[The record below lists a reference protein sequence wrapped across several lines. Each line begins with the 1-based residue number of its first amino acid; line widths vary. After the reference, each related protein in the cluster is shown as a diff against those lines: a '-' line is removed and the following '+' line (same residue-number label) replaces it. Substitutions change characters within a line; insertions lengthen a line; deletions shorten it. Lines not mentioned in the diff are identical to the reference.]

1 MVARTLK
8 RALYLIVATAGVGFA
23 MAALL
28 LLTRTVQKSD
38 DFDRLQDIIVA
49 INIAGGMLLLAML
62 IGNLTR
68 LARDYRDNVPGAK
81 LKARMVGMFVGLAV
95 LPLLV
100 VFYFSTQFINR
111 GIDSWF
117 NIEVEEGL
125 ENALELS
132 RAALELQK
140 RRNLASTQS
149 AAQRL
154 SLVTDAQA
162 VFELSILRREAG
174 ASEMTLYGSN
184 NTVLATSSG
193 SATAGLP
200 KPLNEEV
207 VLQMQQGRPFVSL
220 ESLADGGVEIRTA
233 VVFRHRV
240 GRSREARVVQGYY
253 PVTDRLAEMVGSVE
267 RSFQEYQQL
276 VFFREDLK
284 DLLTVTLA
292 FVLLLSLLAA
302 IYGAFVL
309 SRRLVAPIQDLVA
322 GTRAVA
328 MGDFD
333 TRLPAPSR
341 DEIGFLISSFNDM
354 TQRLAT
360 ARREASLNQAL
371 VEAERTNL
379 EVILARLSTGV
390 VALEADLTIRNAN
403 QAAGAIL
410 GVDLVHRSG
419 EKLVDVAR
427 ENALLEQF
435 VDVARVHLDAGETE
449 WREQIVLRGEVGR
462 RVLTCACTTLP
473 GDENHAA
480 GYVVVFDDIT
490 ALLQA
495 QRDAA
500 WGEVARRL
508 AHEIK
513 NPLTPIQLS
522 AERMR
527 HKYLHS
533 MPEEEAQVL
542 DRATHTIVQ
551 QVEAMK
557 EMVNA
562 FSDYARA
569 PDIEIARFDLDK
581 LVHEVVDLYRAQESA
596 VKIVL
601 TSDPTLPPLEA
612 DMGRVRQ
619 MLHNL
624 IRNAVEALE
633 HTDDARIDVHV
644 SAAEIDSV
652 PMVQIRVEDNGP
664 GFQAGSVN
672 QVFDPYVTTKPKGT
686 GLGLAIV
693 KKLVEE
699 HVGTI
704 QAANRAVGGAMISIR
719 LPVDEAAREMMI
731 TLAPGRADRRREQA
745 WPTRTYSSS
754 TTKPISEI

>member
-1 MVARTLK
+1 MGVAGVTLVFV
-8 RALYLIVATAGVGFA
+8 ALYL
-23 MAALL
+23 
-28 LLTRTVQKSD
+28 LTQTVQKSD
-38 DFDRLQDIIVA
+38 DFDRLQDIILV
-49 INIAGGMLLLAML
+49 INIAGGIILVLILIANLWRLL
-62 IGNLTR
+62 
-68 LARDYRDNVPGAK
+68 RDYRENVPGAK

-95 LPLLV
+95 LPLIV
-100 VFYFSTQFINR
+100 VFYFSIQFINR

-117 NIEVEEGL
+117 NVQVEEGL
-125 ENALELS
+125 ENALALS
-132 RAALELQK
+132 RAAIEFRK
-140 RRNLASTQS
+140 RQNLYATKQV
-149 AAQRL
+149 AQQL
-154 SLVTDAQA
+154 A
-162 VFELSILRREAG
+162 VVPDRQLIFELSVLRRESG
-174 ASEMTLYGSN
+174 ATEMTLYGDSN
-184 NTVLATSSG
+184 RILASSTDSG
-193 SATAGLP
+193 IAAFP
-200 KPLNEEV
+200 KPLTEEV
-207 VLQMQQGRPFVSL
+207 ALQMRQDRPFVSL
-220 ESLADGGVEIRTA
+220 EPLSTGNVEIRTA
-233 VVFRHRV
+233 VSFTYRGNRL
-240 GRSREARVVQGYY
+240 RQSRTLQAYF
-253 PVTDRLAEMVGSVE
+253 PVEERLGKMINSVE
-267 RSFQEYQQL
+267 NSYSEYQQL
-276 VFFREDLK
+276 TFFREDLK
-284 DLLTVTLA
+284 DLLTLTLA

-333 TRLPAPSR
+333 TRLPTPTK

-360 ARREASLNQAL
+360 ARREATLSQAL

-390 VALEADLTIRNAN
+390 LALDSDLKIRTAN
-403 QAAGAIL
+403 QAAGSIL
-410 GVDLVHRSG
+410 GVTLENRTG
-419 EKLVDVAR
+419 EAIRDVAKGMP
-427 ENALLEQF
+427 LLEQF
-435 VDVARVHLDAGETE
+435 VDVACVHLDAGETE
-449 WREQIVLRGEVGR
+449 WREQIVLRGDVGR

-473 GDENHAA
+473 GDEDNAA
-480 GYVVVFDDIT
+480 GYVIVFDDIT

-527 HKYLHS
+527 RKYLKT
-533 MPEEEAQVL
+533 MDEDEAKVL

-569 PDIEIARFDLDK
+569 PDMDFSSFDLDK
-581 LVHEVVDLYRAQESA
+581 LAHEIVDLYRAQESD
-596 VKIVL
+596 VEIVL
-601 TSDPTLPPLEA
+601 TSDPAMPLVDG

-633 HTDDARIDVHV
+633 GTVDGRIDVQIGTGEFDEV
-644 SAAEIDSV
+644 EV
-652 PMVQIRVEDNGP
+652 VQIRVEDNGP
-664 GFQAGSVN
+664 GFQAGTMS

-699 HVGTI
+699 HIGTI
-704 QAANRAVGGAMISIR
+704 RARNRSDGGAVISIR
-719 LPVDEAAREMMI
+719 LPLNEAAREMMI
-731 TLAPGRADRRREQA
+731 AKAPGRADIRREQA
-745 WPTRTYSSS
+745 
-754 TTKPISEI
+754 

>member
-1 MVARTLK
+1 MVARKIK
-8 RALYLIVATAGVGFA
+8 RAIYVTLAASGVGLA
-23 MAALL
+23 VVALF
-28 LLTRTVQKSD
+28 LLTQTVQKSD
-38 DFDRLQDIIVA
+38 DFDRLQDVILA
-49 INIAGGMLLLAML
+49 INIAGGMLLIAFL
-62 IGNLTR
+62 IGNLAR
-68 LARDYRDNVPGAK
+68 LARDYRQNVPGAK

-100 VFYFSTQFINR
+100 VFYFSMQFINR

-117 NIEVEEGL
+117 NVQIEEGL
-125 ENALELS
+125 DNALTLS
-132 RAALELQK
+132 RAALEIQK
-140 RRNLASTQS
+140 RQNLYATQQ
-149 AAQRL
+149 AARRL
-154 SLVTDAQA
+154 SLVGDRQI
-162 VFELSILRREAG
+162 VFELSMLRRESG
-174 ASEMTLYGSN
+174 ASEMTLYGDN
-184 NTVLATSSG
+184 NTILATSTDS
-193 SATAGLP
+193 STASLP
-200 KPLNEEV
+200 TPLTEEV
-207 VLQMQQGRPFVSL
+207 VLQMQQQRPFVSL
-220 ESLADGGVEIRTA
+220 ESLGDGQVEVRTA
-233 VVFRHRV
+233 VVFTYRG
-240 GRSREARVVQGYY
+240 GRTQQARVVQAHF
-253 PVTDRLAEMVGSVE
+253 PVTERLGRMINSVE
-267 RSFQEYQQL
+267 RSYQEYQQL

-284 DLLTVTLA
+284 ALLSLTLA

-328 MGDFD
+328 AGDFD
-333 TRLPAPSR
+333 TRLPTPTR

-371 VEAERTNL
+371 VEAERANL

-390 VALEADLTIRNAN
+390 MALGTDLTIRNAN
-403 QAAGAIL
+403 QASGAIL
-410 GVDLVHRSG
+410 GIDLGQRHG
-419 EKLVDVAR
+419 ESLKDLASS
-427 ENALLEQF
+427 NALLAQF
-435 VDVARVHLDAGETE
+435 VDVACVHLDAGETE

-462 RVLTCACTTLP
+462 RVLTCACTALP
-473 GDENHAA
+473 SDEGKDA
-480 GYVVVFDDIT
+480 GYVIVFDDIT

-527 HKYLHS
+527 RKYLHA

-569 PDIEIARFDLDK
+569 PDMEMSLFDLDK
-581 LVHEVVDLYRAQESA
+581 LVHEIVDLYRAQESG
-596 VKIVL
+596 VEIVL
-601 TSDPTLPPLEA
+601 TSDPTMPHIEA

-619 MLHNL
+619 ILHNL

-633 HTDDARIDVHV
+633 SSSEGRIDIHV
-644 SAAEIDSV
+644 SGAEIDGV
-652 PMVQIRVEDNGP
+652 EMIQIKVEDNGP
-664 GFQAGSVN
+664 GFHMGSVS
-672 QVFDPYVTTKPKGT
+672 QIFDPYVTTKPKGT

-699 HVGTI
+699 HVGSI
-704 QAANRAVGGAMISIR
+704 RARNSQEGGAIISIR
-719 LPVDEAAREMMI
+719 LPVNEAAREQMI
-731 TLAPGRADRRREQA
+731 AKSPGRAEQRRERA
-745 WPTRTYSSS
+745 
-754 TTKPISEI
+754 

>member
-1 MVARTLK
+1 
-8 RALYLIVATAGVGFA
+8 
-23 MAALL
+23 MAALGVAL
-28 LLTRTVQKSD
+28 TLSALFLLTQTVQKSD
-38 DFDRLQDIIVA
+38 DFDRLQDIILA
-49 INIAGGMLLLAML
+49 INLAGGVLLLALL
-62 IGNLTR
+62 IGNLAR
-68 LARDYRDNVPGAK
+68 LLREYRTNVPGAK

-100 VFYFSTQFINR
+100 VFYFSTEFINR

-117 NIEVEEGL
+117 NVQVEEGL
-125 ENALELS
+125 DNALTLS
-132 RAALELQK
+132 RASLELQK
-140 RRNLASTQS
+140 RRNLEATQVV
-149 AAQRL
+149 AQRL
-154 SLVTDAQA
+154 SLADDRQI
-162 VFELSILRREAG
+162 VFELSMLRRESG
-174 ASEMTLYGSN
+174 ARDMTLYGNN
-184 NTVLATSSG
+184 NTVLARSSDG
-193 SATAGLP
+193 TTASLP
-200 KPLNEEV
+200 KPLSEEV

-220 ESLADGGVEIRTA
+220 ESLAEGHVEIRTA
-233 VVFRHRV
+233 VVFAHRA
-240 GRSREARVVQGYY
+240 GRMQEPRVVQGYF
-253 PVTDRLAEMVGSVE
+253 PVADRLAEMINSVE
-267 RSFQEYQQL
+267 RSYQEYQQL

-284 DLLTVTLA
+284 DLLTLTLA

-328 MGDFD
+328 AGDFD
-333 TRLPAPSR
+333 TRLPTPTR

-360 ARREASLNQAL
+360 ARREASLSQAL

-390 VALEADLTIRNAN
+390 LALEADLTIRNAN
-403 QAAGAIL
+403 QASGSIL
-410 GVDLVHRSG
+410 GVDLENRSG
-419 EKLVDVAR
+419 EALSEVAKGH
-427 ENALLEQF
+427 ALLQQF
-435 VDVARVHLDAGETE
+435 VDVARIHLDSGETE

-462 RVLTCACTTLP
+462 RVLTCACTALP
-473 GDENHAA
+473 GDEDHAA

-490 ALLQA
+490 GLLQA

-527 HKYLHS
+527 RKYLNS
-533 MPEEEAQVL
+533 MSEEDAQIL

-569 PDIEIARFDLDK
+569 PDMDISLFDLDK
-581 LVHEVVDLYRAQESA
+581 LAHEIVDLYRTQENE

-601 TSDPTLPPLEA
+601 TSDPTMPMIEA

-619 MLHNL
+619 ILHNL

-633 HTDDARIDVHV
+633 NTPDGRIDVHV
-644 SAAEIDSV
+644 SAGEIDNV
-652 PMVQIRVEDNGP
+652 DIVQLRVEDNGP
-664 GFQAGSVN
+664 GFQTGSVS
-672 QVFDPYVTTKPKGT
+672 QIFDPYVTTKPKGT

-699 HVGTI
+699 HVGSI
-704 QAANRAVGGAMISIR
+704 RARNREDGGAMISVR
-719 LPVDEAAREMMI
+719 LPLNEAARELI
-731 TLAPGRADRRREQA
+731 IAKAPGRAETRRENA
-745 WPTRTYSSS
+745 
-754 TTKPISEI
+754 

>member
-8 RALYLIVATAGVGFA
+8 RALYALIMIAGVGLVIV
-23 MAALL
+23 ALFL
-28 LLTRTVQKSD
+28 LSQTVQKSD
-38 DFDRLQDIIVA
+38 DFGRLQDIILA
-49 INIAGGMLLLAML
+49 TNIAGGVLLVAML
-62 IGNLTR
+62 IGNLAR
-68 LARDYRDNVPGAK
+68 LARDYRTNVPGAK

-100 VFYFSTQFINR
+100 VFYFSIQFINQ

-117 NIEVEEGL
+117 DVEVEEGL
-125 ENALELS
+125 DNALELS
-132 RAALELQK
+132 RAALEMQK
-140 RRNLASTQS
+140 RRNLRATQ
-149 AAQRL
+149 AIAQRL
-154 SLVTDAQA
+154 SMVNDRQV
-162 VFELSILRREAG
+162 VFELSMLRRESD
-174 ASEMTLYGSN
+174 ASEMTLYGQN
-184 NTVLATSSG
+184 NTVLATSSN
-193 SATAGLP
+193 SPTASLP
-200 KPLNEEV
+200 TPLSEEV

-220 ESLADGGVEIRTA
+220 ESLADGGVEVRTA
-233 VVFRHRV
+233 VVFTHRA
-240 GRSREARVVQGYY
+240 GRVQEARVVRGYF
-253 PVTDRLAEMVGSVE
+253 PVDNRLASMVGSVE

-284 DLLTVTLA
+284 DLLTITLA

-328 MGDFD
+328 QGDFD
-333 TRLPAPSR
+333 TRVPATTR

-360 ARREASLNQAL
+360 ARREASLSQAL

-390 VALEADLTIRNAN
+390 LALESDLTIRNAN

-410 GVDLVHRSG
+410 GVDLEHRSG
-419 EKLVDVAR
+419 EVLIDVAK
-427 ENALLEQF
+427 ENALLDQF
-435 VDVARVHLDAGETE
+435 VDVARVHLDSGETE

-473 GDENHAA
+473 GDEDHAA

-527 HKYLHS
+527 HKYLHTL
-533 MPEEEAQVL
+533 PPEEAQVL

-581 LVHEVVDLYRAQESA
+581 LVHEVVDLYRAQESD
-596 VKIVL
+596 VRIVL
-601 TSDPTLPPLEA
+601 TSDPTMPMIEA

-624 IRNAVEALE
+624 VRNAVEALE
-633 HTDDARIDVHV
+633 NSEDGRIDVHV
-644 SAAEIDSV
+644 SAAEFDGV
-652 PMVQIRVEDNGP
+652 DMVQIKVEDNGP
-664 GFQAGSVN
+664 GFQAGAVS
-672 QVFDPYVTTKPKGT
+672 QIFDPYVTTKPKGT

-699 HVGTI
+699 HFGSI
-704 QAANRAVGGAMISIR
+704 RARNRTDGGAMISVR
-719 LPVDEAAREMMI
+719 LPLNEAARELLI
-731 TLAPGRADRRREQA
+731 AKAPGRVDQRREQA
-745 WPTRTYSSS
+745 
-754 TTKPISEI
+754 